1 MMRALGLMLI
11 YAYFPLGALEV
22 EEFKLPQ
29 ESLLSIT
36 V

>member
-1 MMRALGLMLI
+1 MRTLGLILI

-29 ESLLSIT
+29 ERLLSIT